1 MNIKLLIIAF
11 SLLFTA
17 SNAYSLSGSE
27 IKEFDGLSPSSDPCY
42 YFAET
47 TLDRAIF
54 YNNRPSLSYLI
65 SNIVPASCS
74 AAGGTRTDILNQ
86 FNEAVQADGRFGD
99 AKFARIVYGPY
110 PTRSDGLRAHRR
122 HIANVLSNNHVV
134 TDFSF
139 RYYRD

>member
-1 MNIKLLIIAF
+1 MKTIQSISSAIAVVVMAFGF
-11 SLLFTA
+11 SFITA
-17 SNAYSLSGSE
+17 APASPGSE
-27 IKEFDGLSPSSDPCY
+27 TCY

-47 TLDRAIF
+47 PLDRAIF
-54 YNNRPSLSYLI
+54 HNNRPSLSYLI

-74 AAGGTRTDILNQ
+74 TAGGTRTDILNQ

-110 PTRSDGLRAHRR
+110 QTRSDGLRAHRR
-122 HIANVLSNNHVV
+122 HIANILSNNHVV